1 MQRDLN
7 DMAIFARI
15 VEAGTLT
22 AAAARLGLPK
32 SNISRRLARLEDALN
47 VRLLERTTRSLRLTE
62 IGEIYFRHC
71 QRLLEEVD
79 HAEESIA
86 ALAEAPR
93 GLLRVS
99 TSITIGQHL
108 LAPLLAT
115 FMVALPE
122 VRLQLQLTTRRVDLI
137 HEGFDLAIR
146 AGELEDSSL
155 VGRRL
160 CQSTLSWCAS
170 PAYLKAYGKPGHPG
184 ELAGHDC
191 LLLAE
196 TDGVRHVHLIGQN
209 GQERFR
215 IEPHAIVNDFSTLRT
230 LAIAGA
236 GIALMP
242 DYMIGPAVGEQQ
254 LTRIMPNWSSPP
266 IDIHALFPSHRGA
279 TPKVRAFLDFLV
291 KRLDRTTGQDTD
303 SGVIA
308 GLDVS

>member
-71 QRLLEEVD
+71 QRLLEEAD

-86 ALAEAPR
+86 TLAEAPR

-108 LAPLLAT
+108 LAPLLAA
-115 FMVALPE
+115 FMVAFPE
-122 VRLQLQLTTRRVDLI
+122 VRLQLQLTTRRVDLV

-160 CQSTLSWCAS
+160 CQSTLSWFAS

-184 ELAGHDC
+184 ELTGHDC

-196 TDGVRHVHLIGQN
+196 ADGVRNVHLIGLN
-209 GQERFR
+209 GQERFK

-236 GIALMP
+236 GIALIP

-291 KRLDRTTGQDTD
+291 KTLDRTSGQDTH
-303 SGVIA
+303 S
-308 GLDVS
+308 